1 MYFCSHLCYLEWHR
15 WLLLCEISDKNEIS
29 KLRELEK
36 DKRNKKMKKLLS
48 FLTPALVILAGVL
61 VVKFREDMVTWL
73 TVGIGAI
80 FFISGI
86 ISCIS
91 YYVQHKRA
99 LKMEAEGVFLLDS
112 EGKPI
117 NQSKPFYPI
126 VGIGSIV
133 LGVILASMPETFLS
147 WLTYIFAAIVL
158 LVAVYQI
165 ADLLMASRY
174 GRVCWGY
181 WLMPVVMLLASICA
195 LVYPESIASSPL
207 FFLGWAMIISG
218 IGMFISIFKVFAIRR
233 AAEKKAAE
241 MAKNAEMAVEA
252 KEDTELVAPENSV
265 EVVE

>member
-1 MYFCSHLCYLEWHR
+1 
-15 WLLLCEISDKNEIS
+15 
-29 KLRELEK
+29 
-36 DKRNKKMKKLLS
+36 MKKLLS
-48 FLTPALVILAGVL
+48 LLTPALVILAGAL

-91 YYVQHKRA
+91 YYVQRKRA
-99 LKMEAEGVFLLDS
+99 IKMEAEGVFLLDS
-112 EGKPI
+112 EGNPI

-126 VGIGSIV
+126 VGIGSII
-133 LGVILASMPETFLS
+133 LGVILASMPGTFLS

-174 GRVCWGY
+174 GRVGWGY